1 MSIGAIVRNSKQII
15 KFYLTFSERFG
26 MMIANEKAMKVYSSV
41 SFSVRERESPAESFL
56 KFKRNVEFPT
66 GAVRAK
72 FVWCQ
77 VFKGRFGFRYETKSS
92 SKRCAR

>member
-1 MSIGAIVRNSKQII
+1 M
-15 KFYLTFSERFG
+15 
-26 MMIANEKAMKVYSSV
+26 YSSV

-72 FVWCQ
+72 FVC
-77 VFKGRFGFRYETKSS
+77 VRFEGYFRFCYKTKSS
-92 SKRCAR
+92 SKRDAR